1 MQAPDIYYRQ
11 NLSGALALRSS
22 AGPARILKKL
32 KTALNTGEQQFAM
45 DFLKKSGHTHFEKKS
60 KSVSDQHQTTDA
72 TASAVWFCRSFHQ
85 YLESK
90 QLLAEPLVP
99 IYRQKC

>member
-1 MQAPDIYYRQ
+1 MLLNNDP
-11 NLSGALALRSS
+11 
-22 AGPARILKKL
+22 PKL
-32 KTALNTGEQQFAM
+32 ETTKLPTKEDLFNNGEQQFAM
-45 DFLKKSGHTHFEKKS
+45 NFLKTSGHTHFEEKS

-90 QLLAEPLVP
+90 QLLAGPLLWH
-99 IYRQKC
+99 KL